1 MNDPIKIIHKYK
13 NNNRKIQYLCYIYLG
28 EFIPDN
34 VKKVLLKIDN
44 IDFFESLNT
53 LSTNEVK
60 SLEEYYGDY
69 WYEKLFISHHIIR
82 GDYIRTP
89 IGGFYNHSDNPNVVR
104 VTENKICYLM
114 TIRDIEAGEE
124 ITGKYNL
131 YEVSNV

>member
-1 MNDPIKIIHKYK
+1 MYRPLPEYLTIKSSEIDGFGLHAI
-13 NNNRKIQYLCYIYLG
+13 
-28 EFIPDN
+28 EFIPKDT
-34 VKKVLLKIDN
+34 N
-44 IDFFESLNT
+44 I
-53 LSTNEVK
+53 
-60 SLEEYYGDY
+60 G
-69 WYEKLFISHHIIR
+69 ISHHII
-82 GDYIRTP
+82 GDDYVRTP